1 MKKAY
6 PLLFFLTLLNML
18 NFVDRQLIA
27 SFANF
32 IVPDLGLTD
41 TQFGFLTSL
50 AFIAFYSIM
59 GLFMGVLADTVN
71 RPKLIAFG
79 VVLWSAFTALTG
91 NAKGFVTMAIP
102 RMFIGIGES
111 ILTPTSMSLLSDS
124 FPEKR
129 MGFAAGFYY
138 MGVPIGAGASLLI
151 AGYLGELIGWR
162 NCFYLLGGIGL
173 LLGMSTLLFKER
185 NRKSVQIKK
194 EKPSLSRESTIEIII
209 TLVKALWS
217 SSALRF
223 TILAGVLYHIVLGAA
238 AFDQLWYVQER
249 GFERSE
255 IAQITGWIGVVAGML
270 GNLFG
275 GVVSD
280 WWQEKTNQ
288 GRPMFLFWLALI
300 TFPIF
305 IYYRFVEPNTFI
317 FWTGVALGWFQVGCF
332 FGPTFSVV
340 QELVPNNIR
349 ATVVAFYIM
358 TLNLIGLTIGSFGG
372 GFCSDLLRANNF
384 EEPYTW
390 TLIIFTCISTTS
402 IPCYYLAGKRY
413 KQDKKNLEGLFPVNK
428 EDFQRLRGFLLRLMK
443 S

>member
-50 AFIAFYSIM
+50 AFIAFYSVM

-79 VVLWSAFTALTG
+79 VVLWSVFTALTG

-102 RMFIGIGES
+102 RMFIGVGES

-138 MGVPIGAGASLLI
+138 MGVPIGVGISLLI
-151 AGYLGELIGWR
+151 AGYLGESLGWR

-173 LLGMSTLLFKER
+173 FLGLSTLLFKER
-185 NRKSVQIKK
+185 PRKSSQN
-194 EKPSLSRESTIEIII
+194 EEDKPSLSYISTMKIVY
-209 TLVKALWS
+209 TLIQALKT

-238 AFDQLWYVQER
+238 VFEQLWFVQER

-255 IAQITGWIGVVAGML
+255 IAQITGWIGVVAGMA

-300 TFPIF
+300 SFPIF
-305 IYYRFVEPNTFI
+305 IYYRFVDPNTGI
-317 FWTGVALGWFQVGCF
+317 FWIGVVLGFFQLGCF

-349 ATVVAFYIM
+349 ATVVAFYIL
-358 TLNLIGLTIGSFGG
+358 TLNLVGLTIGSLGG
-372 GFCSDLLRANNF
+372 GICVDYMKTNNF
-384 EEPYTW
+384 DEPYTW
-390 TLIIFTCISTTS
+390 TLIIFTVISAAS

-413 KQDKKNLEGLFPVNK
+413 KRDKKELESSF
-428 EDFQRLRGFLLRLMK
+428 
-443 S
+443 SA

>member
-50 AFIAFYSIM
+50 AFIAFYSVM

-79 VVLWSAFTALTG
+79 VVLWSVFTALTG

-102 RMFIGIGES
+102 RMFIGVGES

-138 MGVPIGAGASLLI
+138 MGVPIGVGISLLI
-151 AGYLGELIGWR
+151 AGYLGESLGWR

-173 LLGMSTLLFKER
+173 FLGLSTLLFKER
-185 NRKSVQIKK
+185 PRKSSQNEKD
-194 EKPSLSRESTIEIII
+194 KPSLSYISTRKIVY
-209 TLVKALWS
+209 TLIQALKT

-238 AFDQLWYVQER
+238 VFEQLWFVQER

-255 IAQITGWIGVVAGML
+255 IAQITGWIGVVAGMA

-300 TFPIF
+300 TFPVF
-305 IYYRFVEPNTFI
+305 IYYRFVDPNTVI
-317 FWTGVALGWFQVGCF
+317 FWIGVVLGFFQLGCF

-340 QELVPNNIR
+340 QELVPSNIR
-349 ATVVAFYIM
+349 ATVVAFYIL
-358 TLNLIGLTIGSFGG
+358 TLNLIGLTIGSLGG
-372 GFCSDLLRANNF
+372 GLFVDYLKSINYS
-384 EEPYTW
+384 EPYTW
-390 TLIIFTCISTTS
+390 TLIVFTFISAAS

-413 KQDKKNLEGLFPVNK
+413 KEDKKRLESSSFN
-428 EDFQRLRGFLLRLMK
+428 
-443 S
+443 

>member
-6 PLLFFLTLLNML
+6 PILFFLTILNLL

-50 AFIAFYSIM
+50 AFIFFYSIM
-59 GLFMGVLADTVN
+59 GLFMGVLADMVN
-71 RPKLIAFG
+71 RPRLIAFG
-79 VVLWSAFTALTG
+79 VILWSVFTALTG
-91 NAKGFVTMAIP
+91 AAKGFVTMAIP
-102 RMFIGIGES
+102 RMFIGVGES

-138 MGVPIGAGASLLI
+138 MGVPIGVGVSLLI
-151 AGYLGELIGWR
+151 AGYLGESLGWR

-173 LLGMSTLLFKER
+173 FLGLGALLIKER
-185 NRKSVQIKK
+185 PRKHVQDSNQQ
-194 EKPSLSRESTIEIII
+194 PSLSYDSTIQIIK
-209 TLVKALWS
+209 TLTRALS
-217 SSALRF
+217 ASSALRF

-238 AFDQLWYVQER
+238 VFEQLWFAQER

-255 IAQITGWIGVVAGML
+255 IAQITGWIGVFAGL
-270 GNLFG
+270 AGNLFG
-275 GVVSD
+275 GFISD

-288 GRPMFLFWLALI
+288 GRPMFLFWLALT
-300 TFPIF
+300 TFPLA

-317 FWTGVALGWFQVGCF
+317 FWAGVVLGYFQLGCF
-332 FGPTFSVV
+332 FGPTFSTV

-349 ATVVAFYIM
+349 ATVVAFYIL
-358 TLNLIGLTIGSFGG
+358 TLNLIGLTIGSLGG
-372 GFCSDLLRANNF
+372 GVCVDLMKANNF
-384 EEPYTW
+384 SEPYTW
-390 TLIIFTCISTTS
+390 TLIIFSFISAAS

-413 KQDKKNLEGLFPVNK
+413 KEDKEKLRGLFT
-428 EDFQRLRGFLLRLMK
+428 

>member
-1 MKKAY
+1 
-6 PLLFFLTLLNML
+6 ML

-50 AFIAFYSIM
+50 AFIFFYSVM
-59 GLFMGVLADTVN
+59 GIFMGVLADMVN
-71 RPKLIAFG
+71 RPRLIAFG
-79 VVLWSAFTALTG
+79 VVLWSIFTALTG
-91 NAKGFVTMAIP
+91 AAKGFATMAVP
-102 RMFIGIGES
+102 RMFIGVGES

-138 MGVPIGAGASLLI
+138 MGVPIGVGISLLI
-151 AGYLGELIGWR
+151 AGYLGESLGWR
-162 NCFYLLGGIGL
+162 NCFYLLGGVGL
-173 LLGMSTLLFKER
+173 LLGLSTLFFKER
-185 NRKSVQIKK
+185 PRKIALSTE
-194 EKPSLSRESTIEIII
+194 EKPSLSYESTLKIVF
-209 TLVKALWS
+209 TLFRALKT

-238 AFDQLWYVQER
+238 VFEQLWFVQER

-255 IAQITGWIGVVAGML
+255 IAQITGWIGVIAGMT

-288 GRPMFLFWLALI
+288 GRPMFLFWLSLV

-305 IYYRFVEPNTFI
+305 IYYRFVDPNTVI
-317 FWTGVALGWFQVGCF
+317 FWTGVVLGFFQLGCF

-349 ATVVAFYIM
+349 ATVVAFYIL
-358 TLNLIGLTIGSFGG
+358 TLNLVGLTIGSLGG
-372 GFCSDLLRANNF
+372 GICVDYMKTNNF
-384 EEPYTW
+384 DEPYTW
-390 TLIIFTCISTTS
+390 TLIIFTVISAAS
-402 IPCYYLAGKRY
+402 IPCFYLAGKRY
-413 KQDKKNLEGLFPVNK
+413 KKDKKELESSF
-428 EDFQRLRGFLLRLMK
+428 
-443 S
+443 SA

>member
-50 AFIAFYSIM
+50 AFIFFYSVM
-59 GLFMGVLADTVN
+59 GIFMGVLADMVN
-71 RPKLIAFG
+71 RPRLIAFG
-79 VVLWSAFTALTG
+79 VVLWSIFTALTG
-91 NAKGFVTMAIP
+91 AAKGFASMAVP
-102 RMFIGIGES
+102 RMFIGVGES

-138 MGVPIGAGASLLI
+138 MGVPIGVGISLLI
-151 AGYLGELIGWR
+151 AGYLGESLGWR
-162 NCFYLLGGIGL
+162 NCFYLLGGVGL
-173 LLGMSTLLFKER
+173 LLGLSTLFFKER
-185 NRKSVQIKK
+185 PRKIALSTE
-194 EKPSLSRESTIEIII
+194 EKPSLSYESTLKIVF
-209 TLVKALWS
+209 TLFRALKT

-238 AFDQLWYVQER
+238 VFEQLWFVQER

-255 IAQITGWIGVVAGML
+255 IAQITGWIGVIAGMT

-288 GRPMFLFWLALI
+288 GRPMFLFWLSLV

-305 IYYRFVEPNTFI
+305 IYYRFVDPNTVI
-317 FWTGVALGWFQVGCF
+317 FWTGVVLGFFQLGCF

-349 ATVVAFYIM
+349 ATVVAFYIL
-358 TLNLIGLTIGSFGG
+358 TLNLVGLTIGSLGG
-372 GFCSDLLRANNF
+372 GICVDYMKTNNF
-384 EEPYTW
+384 DEPYTW
-390 TLIIFTCISTTS
+390 TLIIFTVISAAS
-402 IPCYYLAGKRY
+402 IPCFYLAGKRY
-413 KQDKKNLEGLFPVNK
+413 KKDKKELESSF
-428 EDFQRLRGFLLRLMK
+428 
-443 S
+443 SA

>member
-50 AFIAFYSIM
+50 AFIAFYSVM

-79 VVLWSAFTALTG
+79 VVLWSVFTALTG

-102 RMFIGIGES
+102 RMFIGVGES

-138 MGVPIGAGASLLI
+138 MGVPIGVGISLLI
-151 AGYLGELIGWR
+151 AGYLGESLGWR

-173 LLGMSTLLFKER
+173 FLGLSTLLFKER
-185 NRKSVQIKK
+185 PRKSSQN
-194 EKPSLSRESTIEIII
+194 EEDKPSLSYISTMKIVY
-209 TLVKALWS
+209 TLIQALKT

-238 AFDQLWYVQER
+238 VFEQLWFVQER

-255 IAQITGWIGVVAGML
+255 IAQITGWIGVVAGMA

-300 TFPIF
+300 TFPVF
-305 IYYRFVEPNTFI
+305 IYYRFVDPNTVI
-317 FWTGVALGWFQVGCF
+317 FWIGVVLGFFQLGCF

-340 QELVPNNIR
+340 QELVPSNIR
-349 ATVVAFYIM
+349 ATVVAFYIL
-358 TLNLIGLTIGSFGG
+358 TLNLIGLTIGSLGG
-372 GFCSDLLRANNF
+372 GLCVDYLKSINYS
-384 EEPYTW
+384 EPYTW
-390 TLIIFTCISTTS
+390 TLIVFTFISAAS

-413 KQDKKNLEGLFPVNK
+413 KEDKKRLESSFSN
-428 EDFQRLRGFLLRLMK
+428 
-443 S
+443 

>member
-50 AFIAFYSIM
+50 AFIFFYSIM
-59 GLFMGVLADTVN
+59 GLFMGVLADMVN

-91 NAKGFVTMAIP
+91 NAKGFVSMAIP
-102 RMFIGIGES
+102 RMFIGVGES

-138 MGVPIGAGASLLI
+138 MGVPIGVGISLLI
-151 AGYLGELIGWR
+151 AGYLGESLGWR

-173 LLGMSTLLFKER
+173 LLGLSTLLFKER
-185 NRKSVQIKK
+185 PRKSSQNQE
-194 EKPSLSRESTIEIII
+194 EKPSLSYISTIKIVY
-209 TLVKALWS
+209 TLLEALKT

-223 TILAGVLYHIVLGAA
+223 TILAGVLYHVVLGAA
-238 AFDQLWYVQER
+238 VFEQLWYVQER

-255 IAQITGWIGVVAGML
+255 IAQITGWIGVVAGMA

-305 IYYRFVEPNTFI
+305 IYYRFAEPNTVI
-317 FWTGVALGWFQVGCF
+317 FWIGVVLGFFQLGCF

-349 ATVVAFYIM
+349 ATVVAFYIL
-358 TLNLIGLTIGSFGG
+358 TLNLIGLTAGSLGG
-372 GFCSDLLRANNF
+372 GICVDYLKDINYS
-384 EEPYTW
+384 EPYTW
-390 TLIIFTCISTTS
+390 TLIIFTFISAAS

-413 KQDKKNLEGLFPVNK
+413 KEDKKALESSF
-428 EDFQRLRGFLLRLMK
+428 
-443 S
+443 SS

>member
-50 AFIAFYSIM
+50 AFIAFYSVM

-79 VVLWSAFTALTG
+79 VVLWSVFTALTG

-102 RMFIGIGES
+102 RMFIGVGES

-138 MGVPIGAGASLLI
+138 MGVPIGVGISLLI
-151 AGYLGELIGWR
+151 AGYLGESLGWR

-173 LLGMSTLLFKER
+173 FLGLSTLLFKER
-185 NRKSVQIKK
+185 PRKSSQN
-194 EKPSLSRESTIEIII
+194 EEDKPSLSYISTQKIVY
-209 TLVKALWS
+209 TLIQALKT

-238 AFDQLWYVQER
+238 VFEQLWFVQER

-255 IAQITGWIGVVAGML
+255 IAQITGWIGVVAGMA

-300 TFPIF
+300 TFPVF
-305 IYYRFVEPNTFI
+305 IYYRFVDPNTVI
-317 FWTGVALGWFQVGCF
+317 FWIGVVLGFFQLGCF

-340 QELVPNNIR
+340 QELVPSNIR
-349 ATVVAFYIM
+349 ATVVAFYIL
-358 TLNLIGLTIGSFGG
+358 TLNLIGLTIGSLGG
-372 GFCSDLLRANNF
+372 GLCVDYLKSINYS
-384 EEPYTW
+384 EPYTW
-390 TLIIFTCISTTS
+390 TLIVFTFISAAS

-413 KQDKKNLEGLFPVNK
+413 KEDKKRLESSSFN
-428 EDFQRLRGFLLRLMK
+428 
-443 S
+443 